1 MSHTPDNFKSREFL
15 TQHIA
20 DTLAFYEPN
29 IDDEHG
35 GFYQNFSDN
44 GEVFDKQTRHL
55 VSSTRFVFN
64 YARAY
69 QTFNDEKYLNRV
81 KSGIEF
87 IRKHHFVEQTGGY
100 NWLLSVEQGNAT
112 VLDDT
117 NHCYGFAFVILAY
130 SWAYR
135 VGVTEAREYLND
147 TFQTMETHFWDAKAG
162 LYKDQHNN
170 DFTKCDPYRGQNA
183 NMHTCEALIAAYEA
197 TQDELFLNRALTLA
211 DNMVNRQANLMGG
224 LIWEHY
230 DINWQVDLEYNK
242 DDPKNLFRPWGFQP
256 GHQTEWSKLLMFLN
270 KHKPQTWLVE
280 RAKALFDNSID
291 VAWDKQH
298 GGICYGFAPDKSI
311 CDDDKYFWVQA
322 ETLCCAAYLYET
334 TGDEKYQQWYDKIW
348 QYSWQH
354 LVDHQY
360 GAWFRILTVDN
371 KKIDTMKSP
380 IGKTDYHTMGACFDV
395 LALLK

>member
-29 IDDEHG
+29 IDDEYG

-100 NWLLSVEQGNAT
+100 NWLLSVEQGNAS

-147 TFQTMETHFWDAKAG
+147 TFQT
-162 LYKDQHNN
+162 
-170 DFTKCDPYRGQNA
+170 
-183 NMHTCEALIAAYEA
+183 I
-197 TQDELFLNRALTLA
+197 
-211 DNMVNRQANLMGG
+211 
-224 LIWEHY
+224 
-230 DINWQVDLEYNK
+230 
-242 DDPKNLFRPWGFQP
+242 
-256 GHQTEWSKLLMFLN
+256 
-270 KHKPQTWLVE
+270 
-280 RAKALFDNSID
+280 
-291 VAWDKQH
+291 
-298 GGICYGFAPDKSI
+298 
-311 CDDDKYFWVQA
+311 
-322 ETLCCAAYLYET
+322 
-334 TGDEKYQQWYDKIW
+334 
-348 QYSWQH
+348 
-354 LVDHQY
+354 
-360 GAWFRILTVDN
+360 
-371 KKIDTMKSP
+371 
-380 IGKTDYHTMGACFDV
+380 
-395 LALLK
+395 